1 MKAYFQALGGAALL
15 AMLLGCASQ
24 ESGPVAGL
32 DTSTPTPTCAKLL
45 GEYASMQRKREQ
57 VQHQGEHTRT
67 EFRMPMYFWPTVAG
81 TFMSAPEAIA
91 TADHRLRQLSTA
103 MEEQN
108 CPLPQA
114 S

>member
-24 ESGPVAGL
+24 QSGPVAGL
-32 DTSTPTPTCAKLL
+32 DTATPACAKLL

-91 TADHRLRQLSTA
+91 TADHRMRQLSTA

>member
-1 MKAYFQALGGAALL
+1 MKAYFQTLGGAALL

-24 ESGPVAGL
+24 QSGPVAGL
-32 DTSTPTPTCAKLL
+32 DTSTPACTKLL

-57 VQHQGEHTRT
+57 VQHPGEHTRT
-67 EFRMPMYFWPTVAG
+67 EFLMPLYFWPQLG
-81 TFMSAPEAIA
+81 GGFMSASEAIA
-91 TADHRLRQLSTA
+91 TADHRLRRLSTA
-103 MEEQN
+103 MEEHN

>member
-24 ESGPVAGL
+24 ESGPVASL
-32 DTSTPTPTCAKLL
+32 NTSTPACAKLV

-67 EFRMPMYFWPTVAG
+67 ESFMPMYFWPTVAG

-91 TADHRLRQLSTA
+91 TADHRLRQLRTV
-103 MEEQN
+103 MEKQH
-108 CPLPQA
+108 CQLPQA
-114 S
+114 I